1 MECKYNGCKEK
12 SYENNY
18 CILHM
23 ELPLDE
29 ESENFKLINS
39 LKEKKVSEKIKN
51 GDFNFEGAKLFEIR
65 FINPNDKNSIECK
78 ENLNLK
84 NSTIKT
90 FVFFGSIN
98 IRFNVL
104 MEGSKIGR
112 NVQFTKY
119 CVVEGEIFLDNSNI
133 GIDVNFI
140 GNENIKKNFKKGI
153 YFKNAKIGGS
163 ISFRDLELLDDIILN
178 SAKIQSNV
186 KFKNCF
192 IKKYLYIHPA
202 EIGGTIVFDNTK
214 FKIPFV
220 QEYSCR
226 KAKNS
231 WEEFGDKE
239 KADKY
244 FFKEMEAKRLQKSA
258 HFRYP
263 EWLIQFFFGY
273 GVYPLRVVLTWLGL
287 IMAFSFIFWIGNGMG
302 GGYSYLESFYSSVVT
317 AATPGYGGF
326 NPQGNYKLA
335 ASIEAIFGTFLW
347 AAIIAT
353 FSRKYMR

>member
-29 ESENFKLINS
+29 ESEDFKLINR
-39 LKEKKVSEKIKN
+39 LKGKKVSEKIKN
-51 GDFNFEGAKLFEIR
+51 GDFNFEGAKLLEIR
-65 FINPNDKNSIECK
+65 FIKPNDKNLIECK
-78 ENLNLK
+78 ESLNLK
-84 NSTIKT
+84 NSFIKT
-90 FVFFGSIN
+90 FVFFGSIY

-104 MEGSKIGR
+104 MEGSQIGR

-119 CVVEGEIFLDNSNI
+119 CVVEGDILLNNSNI
-133 GIDVNFI
+133 GIDVNFT

-153 YFKNAKIGGS
+153 YLNNAKIGGN
-163 ISFRDLELLDDIILN
+163 IRFRDLELLDDIFLN
-178 SAKIQSNV
+178 SAKIYSNV
-186 KFKNCF
+186 NFKNCF
-192 IKKYLYIHPA
+192 IKEYLYIHHA
-202 EIGGTIVFDNTK
+202 EIGGTIDFDNTK
-214 FKIPFV
+214 FKIPLV

-244 FFKEMEAKRLQKSA
+244 FFKEMEAKRLQKSRS
-258 HFRYP
+258 FRYF
-263 EWLIQFFFGY
+263 EWPIQFFFGY
-273 GVYPLRVVLTWLGL
+273 GVHPWRVILTWLSV
-287 IMAFSFIFWIGNGMG
+287 IIFFSFVFWDGNEIN
-302 GGYSYLESFYSSVVT
+302 GGYSYLESFYYSVVT

-326 NPQGNYKLA
+326 DPKGIYKLF
-335 ASIEAIFGTFLW
+335 ASAEAILGTFLW